1 MKKLIPM
8 LLIALAAC
16 TSEPEPAPHT
26 DEGGAGS
33 APTNRIDIP
42 PAVVSNLGIT
52 FAKVERRHVEQTIRL
67 PGVFEVPP
75 EAEREY
81 RAPVGGRVTL
91 LVNQYDHVGTG
102 DELARIDSAQWR
114 DMQRELDAIEADLT
128 ARQADVV
135 MAQAERAAAEAD
147 IEAYP
152 RRIEA
157 YQPHLDA
164 LAAHRERLIEA
175 RDLWQTRV
183 QEIEE
188 LIAKGAGKATELA
201 EARAQLATAQSA
213 LSEEAEKRAE
223 LERERAELAFSQQA
237 ASARLPVLIA
247 AETSAQSLAA
257 SAERSFKLKVR
268 ATATL
273 LNVEPA
279 ALDGG
284 AWRAIDTVVVM
295 AGAPGMVM
303 DLRVRQGDTLQ
314 SGDSLFH
321 VMDASRTR
329 FRARGLQSDLGRLK
343 DGLAGRVVAPA
354 GGTLEGAE
362 AARGTISIA
371 PMADGDAR
379 LVDVLLSPQTR
390 PAWARPGVGA
400 ELEVVWDATQEPML
414 AVPARCIVRD
424 GLDLVFFVRD
434 AADANK
440 AIRTK
445 ADVGP
450 SDGRWTVVYSGV
462 MEGSEVV
469 LDGTY
474 ELKLTG
480 AGKPTGAG
488 HFHADGTWHAGA
500 DHD

>member
-1 MKKLIPM
+1 MRKLSLM
-8 LLIALAAC
+8 LLLVLAAC
-16 TSEPEPAPHT
+16 TTKPEPAPHK
-26 DEGGAGS
+26 DEGGAGA

-42 PAVVSNLGIT
+42 PAVVRNLGIT
-52 FAKVERRHVEQTIRL
+52 FAKVERRRVERTIRL

-91 LVNQYDHVGTG
+91 LVNQYDHVATG

-114 DMQRELDAIEADLT
+114 DMQRELDAIEAELT

-135 MAQAERAAAEAD
+135 MAQAERTAAEAD

-152 RRIEA
+152 RRIAA
-157 YQPHLDA
+157 YQPHQDA
-164 LAAHRERLIEA
+164 LEAHRQRLTEA
-175 RDLWQTRV
+175 RDLWQARV
-183 QEIEE
+183 QEIED
-188 LIAKGAGKATELA
+188 LIAKGAGKASELA

-223 LERERAELAFSQQA
+223 LEREKVELAFGQQA
-237 ASARLPVLIA
+237 ASNRLPVLMA

-257 SAERSFKLKVR
+257 SAKRSFDLKLR

-273 LNVEPA
+273 LNLEPA
-279 ALDGG
+279 ALDGS
-284 AWRAIDTVVVM
+284 AWRAIDTVVVI
-295 AGAPGMVM
+295 ARAPGRLM
-303 DLRVRQGDTLQ
+303 DLDVRQGDTLQ
-314 SGDSLFH
+314 AGDSLFH
-321 VMDASRTR
+321 VMDESRTR

-343 DGLAGRVVAPA
+343 DGLPGRVVAPA
-354 GGTLEGAE
+354 GGTLEGSAAAE
-362 AARGTISIA
+362 GTVSIA
-371 PMADGDAR
+371 PMADGDSR
-379 LVDVLLSPQTR
+379 LIDVLLTPRTR

-400 ELEVVWDATQEPML
+400 ELEVVWDATAAPEL
-414 AVPARCIVRD
+414 AVPARAIVRD
-424 GLDLVFFVRD
+424 GLDLIFFVRD
-434 AADANK
+434 ANDPTK

-445 ADVGP
+445 ADTGL
-450 SDGRWTVVYSGV
+450 SDGRWTVVFSGV

-500 DHD
+500 DD